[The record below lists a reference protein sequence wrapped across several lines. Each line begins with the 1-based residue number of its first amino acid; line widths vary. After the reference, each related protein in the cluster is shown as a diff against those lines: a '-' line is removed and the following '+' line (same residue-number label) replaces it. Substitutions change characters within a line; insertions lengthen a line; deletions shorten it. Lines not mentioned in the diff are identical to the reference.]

1 MARIYVASSWRNKY
15 YSEVVEALRAAGHEV
30 YDFRNPPHGGA
41 GFHWTDIDE
50 NAPNWTFEEYAGG
63 LQHPLAEKQF
73 QADINALY
81 WADICVLVLPCGR
94 SAHTEAG
101 FMAGKG
107 KRVVV
112 YIPEMQEPELMYKLF
127 NGVVNDIDGLLK
139 QITIVW
145 DKGREFTKVDLG
157 LSVYWAD
164 RNIGALTEDDPGD
177 LVGWKKIGQKVRLA
191 YRNGQFVKIP
201 NNWRL
206 PTWNEAVEVIKNC
219 TCEVKKSGEQWGE
232 LFTGPSGESIFLP
245 YGGSIDLQYE
255 EDNKGFNSNG
265 FYLCRTL
272 RYDNSTFMRLD
283 GKPLKME
290 NSGVLELLMSARLVI
305 SKGKETNGQEK

>member
-15 YSEVVEALRAAGHEV
+15 YPEVVEALRTAGHEV
-30 YDFRNPPHGGA
+30 YDFRNPPHGGN
-41 GFHWTDIDE
+41 GFHWTDIDK
-50 NAPNWTFEEYAGG
+50 NAPNWTFEQYAEC

-101 FMAGKG
+101 FMAGNG
-107 KRVVV
+107 KIVVV

-127 NGVVNDIDGLLK
+127 NGVVHDIEGLKK
-139 QITIVW
+139 QISVMW

-177 LVGWKKIGQKVRLA
+177 LVGWKKLSQKVRLA
-191 YRNGQFVKIP
+191 YRNGQFVKTP

-206 PTWNEAVEVIKNC
+206 PTWDEAVEVVKNC
-219 TCEVKKSGEQWGE
+219 TCEVKRFGEQWGE

-245 YGGSIDLQYE
+245 YGGSLDLRYE
-255 EDNKGFNSNG
+255 DDNKGVNSYG

-272 RYDNSTFMRLD
+272 RYDNSTFMRLE

-290 NSGVLELLMSARLVI
+290 NYGTLELLMSARLVF
-305 SKGKETNGQEK
+305 SKGQ

>member
-15 YSEVVEALRAAGHEV
+15 YPEVVEALRNAGHEV
-30 YDFRNPPHGGA
+30 YDFRNPPHGGN
-41 GFHWTDIDE
+41 GFHWSDIDK
-50 NAPNWTFEEYAGG
+50 NAPNWTFEQYAEG
-63 LQHPLAEKQF
+63 LQHPFAEKQF

-107 KRVVV
+107 KTVVV

-127 NGVVNDIDGLLK
+127 NGVVHDIEGLKK
-139 QITIVW
+139 QISVMW

-177 LVGWKKIGQKVRLA
+177 LVGWKKLSQKVRLA
-191 YRNGQFVKIP
+191 YRNGQFVKTP

-206 PTWNEAVEVIKNC
+206 PTWDEAVEVVKNC
-219 TCEVKKSGEQWGE
+219 TCEVKRFGEQWGE

-245 YGGSIDLQYE
+245 YGGSLDLRYE
-255 EDNKGFNSNG
+255 DDNKGVNSYG

-272 RYDNSTFMRLD
+272 RYDNSTFMRLE

-290 NSGVLELLMSARLVI
+290 NYGTLELLMSARLVF
-305 SKGKETNGQEK
+305 SKGQ

>member
-15 YSEVVEALRAAGHEV
+15 YPEVVEALRTAGHEV
-30 YDFRNPPHGGA
+30 YDFRKPPHGGN
-41 GFHWTDIDE
+41 GFHWTDIDK
-50 NAPNWTFEEYAGG
+50 NAPNWTFEQYAEG
-63 LQHPLAEKQF
+63 LQHPFAEKQF

-101 FMAGKG
+101 YMAGKG
-107 KRVVV
+107 KTVVV

-127 NGVVNDIDGLLK
+127 NGVVHDIDGLK
-139 QITIVW
+139 KHISTMW
-145 DKGREFTKVDLG
+145 NKGREFTKVDLG

-164 RNIGALTEDDPGD
+164 RNIGALTEEDPGE

-191 YRNGQFVKIP
+191 YRNGQFVKRP

-206 PTWNEAVEVIKNC
+206 PTWDEAVEVIKNC
-219 TCEVKKSGEQWGE
+219 TCEVKRIGEQWGE

-245 YGGSIDLQYE
+245 YGGSLDLSYE
-255 EDNKGFNSNG
+255 DENKGVNHHG

-272 RYDNSTFMRLD
+272 RYDNSTFMRLE

-290 NSGVLELLMSARLVI
+290 NCGTLEILMSARLVI
-305 SKGKETNGQEK
+305 SKGQ